1 MIKAILY
8 ERTIAEQD
16 YGAYSLPPAVIQ
28 LSLEPVLLA
37 EDRWNKMHSCM
48 QSVRKMY
55 YFPHGLALHA
65 FMDLAH
71 WTDIPRGPKK

>member
-1 MIKAILY
+1 MLVMIKAILY

-37 EDRWNKMHSCM
+37 EDR
-48 QSVRKMY
+48 
-55 YFPHGLALHA
+55 
-65 FMDLAH
+65 
-71 WTDIPRGPKK
+71 